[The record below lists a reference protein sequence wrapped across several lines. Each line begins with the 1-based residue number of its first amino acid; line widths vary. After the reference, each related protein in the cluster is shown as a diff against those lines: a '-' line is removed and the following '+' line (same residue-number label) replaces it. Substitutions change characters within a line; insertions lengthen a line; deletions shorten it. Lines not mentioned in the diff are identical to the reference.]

1 MTLKIT
7 ESEEHLLIENCRKKD
22 QKAQKEVFNK
32 YASKMLGIC
41 NRYLRDFNQAEDVMI
56 GGFVKVFDKI
66 EQYKGDGSFEGWVRR
81 IMVNEALTFIRKN
94 KNMYLEV
101 DIEAADREPDYG
113 TLSNVLEA
121 NDLLK
126 LVHDL
131 PTGYRTVFNMYAIEG
146 YSHKEI
152 AKQLGVSENTSKSQ
166 LSRAR
171 VLLQKQL
178 TKLET
183 SFIKNSNQDG

>member
-1 MTLKIT
+1 
-7 ESEEHLLIENCRKKD
+7 
-22 QKAQKEVFNK
+22 
-32 YASKMLGIC
+32 
-41 NRYLRDFNQAEDVMI
+41 
-56 GGFVKVFDKI
+56 
-66 EQYKGDGSFEGWVRR
+66 
-81 IMVNEALTFIRKN
+81 
-94 KNMYLEV
+94 MYLEV
-101 DIEAADREPDYG
+101 DIEAADREPDYN
-113 TLSNVLEA
+113 TLSHSLEA

-152 AKQLGVSENTSKSQ
+152 AKELGISENTSKSQ

-178 TKLET
+178 LKSEATL
-183 SFIKNSNQDG
+183 NQNLQ

>member
-1 MTLKIT
+1 MALKIHKS
-7 ESEEHLLIENCRKKD
+7 EEEHLVEKCRNQD
-22 QKAQKEVFNK
+22 PQAQKTVYDK

-41 NRYLRDFNQAEDVMI
+41 YRYIRDGDQAEDVMI
-56 GGFVKVFDKI
+56 GGFVKVFNRI
-66 EQYKGDGSFEGWVRR
+66 QQFQADGSFEGWIRR
-81 IMVNEALTFIRKN
+81 IMVNEALTFIRRN

-101 DIEAADREPDYG
+101 DIEAADKEPDY
-113 TLSNVLEA
+113 TALDTALEEK
-121 NDLLK
+121 DLLK
-126 LVHDL
+126 FVHDL

-152 AKQLGVSENTSKSQ
+152 AKQLGISENTSKSQ

-178 TKLET
+178 LKAEELVNH
-183 SFIKNSNQDG
+183 KMR

>member
-22 QKAQKEVFNK
+22 QKAQKEVFDK
-32 YASKMLGIC
+32 YSPKMLGIC
-41 NRYLRDFNQAEDVMI
+41 NRYLRDFDQAEDVMV
-56 GGFVKVFDKI
+56 GGFVKVFSRID
-66 EQYKGDGSFEGWVRR
+66 QYKGDGSFEGWVRR

-101 DIEAADREPDYG
+101 DIEVADREPDYS
-113 TLSNVLEA
+113 TLSNSLEA

-152 AKQLGVSENTSKSQ
+152 AKALGISENTSKSQ

-178 TKLET
+178 LKSERSL
-183 SFIKNSNQDG
+183 NQNLQ